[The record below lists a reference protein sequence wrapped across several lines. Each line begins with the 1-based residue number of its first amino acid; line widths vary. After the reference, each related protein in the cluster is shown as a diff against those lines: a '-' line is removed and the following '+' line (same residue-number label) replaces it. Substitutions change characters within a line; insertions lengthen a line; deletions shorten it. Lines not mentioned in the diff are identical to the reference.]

1 MLTCWREP
9 PETHRK
15 LKYMQRLSYLILA
28 SFLLLTPALAH
39 PGMGDTTGLAHGMSH
54 PVGGADHVLAM
65 VAVGLLAALTGGRA
79 VWLVPTSFVAMMA
92 LGGALAMAGIGI
104 PFVEIGIGLSV
115 VVFGAAIAWRADL
128 PVLAAAAVVGLFA
141 VFHGHVHG
149 AEIPDTVSG
158 FEYGIGFMLA
168 AA

>member
-1 MLTCWREP
+1 ML
-9 PETHRK
+9 
-15 LKYMQRLSYLILA
+15 RLSYLILA
-28 SFLLLTPALAH
+28 SFLMLTPALAH
-39 PGMGDTTGLAHGMSH
+39 TGIGDTTGLAHGMSH

-115 VVFGAAIAWRADL
+115 
-128 PVLAAAAVVGLFA
+128 AAALRTDESVRGGASSSAFA
-141 VFHGHVHG
+141 GCSRSPRAASRVF
-149 AEIPDTVSG
+149 AIS
-158 FEYGIGFMLA
+158 A
-168 AA
+168 SRA